1 MFMSVKLDRLAVG
14 MILKQEMVFLISVR
28 SVRTMSSY
36 PANGRYISCC
46 GDSPRIPST
55 NGRWM
60 GIDNESDQVS

>member
-36 PANGRYISCC
+36 PANGRVRTR
-46 GDSPRIPST
+46 DNADKST
-55 NGRWM
+55 QSAQGYLT
-60 GIDNESDQVS
+60 S